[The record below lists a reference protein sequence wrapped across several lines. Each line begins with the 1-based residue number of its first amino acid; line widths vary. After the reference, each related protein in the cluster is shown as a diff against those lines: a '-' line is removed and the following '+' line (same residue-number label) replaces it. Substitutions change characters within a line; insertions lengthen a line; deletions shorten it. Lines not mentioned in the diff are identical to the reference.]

1 MDVLNKVINFGYEE
15 KITDENVS
23 EIVDFYRTLED
34 YNKRCIYVRTI
45 IEGLSNKIIKPDT
58 FATVAIAQCETFDDI
73 LLVALALRFGANP
86 NLYVVMDGVG
96 IVHIMVYTVL
106 YNRDRIPLS
115 MIESMLA
122 IQRILGSS
130 PNSNAVQSSDRVG
143 RKYNIETNIPYDL
156 RVAEFLEQEGF
167 NNFLDINEYFDKI
180 DIDEQITL
188 GAMTDNVNVAF
199 PEGPGSAIINEII
212 DQNGFIISP
221 AREEP
226 LPQPTLTD
234 TILFNSYMVEKKLTL
249 SLRYYNGENLEIRN
263 AMESIALE
271 IFMDLIDR
279 GYFFTYFSMNRLL
292 LLLKETTSGG
302 KIIRK
307 ISNII
312 YLEMLKYV
320 ISKGI
325 PLDEEQFNIIKNFS
339 EEYVDE
345 INELYSKPKWEKACA
360 GSDKVPLPEFVKNLA
375 FSMNID
381 ISLPKSE
388 VCDSIRQI
396 VNDEEDEV
404 VDAAVTRHK
413 DKAAAELRNINDYTK
428 GKSDVYCQN
437 IPTSEGNPFEYNDL
451 ALSYYTDKQDRTW
464 CFIARDYDNLILN
477 PVNPKT
483 GEPLPRKLI
492 SKMRRSLETFEDLGI
507 PPKEITRISEALVN
521 IKKDDKISNERTDFI
536 VDSII
541 RIGASRGIFPEFLRR
556 TPTMKMMEI
565 LDEIEMRQDY
575 LPLLTQTHQF
585 ATFCRAL
592 YYFFKSDMSAIAD
605 IFDKL

>member
-1 MDVLNKVINFGYEE
+1 MDVLNKIINFGYEE
-15 KITDENVS
+15 KLTDENIS

-34 YNKRCIYVRTI
+34 YNKKCIYIRTI

-58 FATVAIAQCETFDDI
+58 FTTVAIAQCETFDDI
-73 LLVALALRFGANP
+73 LLIALGLRFGANP
-86 NLYVVMDGVG
+86 NMYVVMDGVG

-106 YNRDRIPLS
+106 YNRDRIPLP
-115 MIESMLA
+115 MIENILA
-122 IQRILGSS
+122 IERILGSS

-180 DIDEQITL
+180 DIEEQIVL

-199 PEGPGSAIINEII
+199 PEGPGSAIINEVI
-212 DQNGFIISP
+212 DQDGFVIMP

-226 LPQPTLTD
+226 LPQPRLED

-249 SLRYYNGENLEIRN
+249 SLRYYNGENLQIRN

-279 GYFFTYFSMNRLL
+279 GFFFTYFSMNRLL
-292 LLLKETTSGG
+292 LLLKETTNGG
-302 KIIRK
+302 KIVRK
-307 ISNII
+307 ISNIV

-325 PLDEEQFNIIKNFS
+325 PLDEEQFNIIRNFS

-360 GSDKVPLPEFVKNLA
+360 GSDNVPLPEFVKTLA

-396 VNDEEDEV
+396 VSDNEEEV
-404 VDAAVTRHK
+404 IDAAVTRHK

-428 GKSDVYCQN
+428 GKNDVYCQN
-437 IPTSEGNPFEYNDL
+437 IPASDGNPFEYNDL
-451 ALSYYTDKQDRTW
+451 ALAYYTDKQDRTW

-507 PPKEITRISEALVN
+507 PPKEITRISESLVN

-556 TPTMKMMEI
+556 TPTIKMMEI
-565 LDEIEMRQDY
+565 LDEINMRQDY
-575 LPLLTQTHQF
+575 LGLLTQTHQF

-592 YYFFKSDMSAIAD
+592 YYFFKSDMNAIGD

>member
-1 MDVLNKVINFGYEE
+1 MDVLNKIINFGYEE
-15 KITDENVS
+15 KLTDENIS
-23 EIVDFYRTLED
+23 EIVDFYRTLQD
-34 YNKRCIYVRTI
+34 YNKRCIYVRTL

-58 FATVAIAQCETFDDI
+58 FTTVAIAQCENPSDI
-73 LLVALALRFGANP
+73 LLVALGLRFGANP
-86 NLYVVMDGVG
+86 NMYVVMDGVG

-115 MIESMLA
+115 MIENILA
-122 IQRILGSS
+122 IERILGST

-180 DIDEQITL
+180 DIEEQIVL

-199 PEGPGSAIINEII
+199 PEGPGSAIINEVI
-212 DQNGFIISP
+212 DQDGFVVMP
-221 AREEP
+221 AKEEP
-226 LPQPTLTD
+226 LPQPSLED

-249 SLRYYNGENLEIRN
+249 SLRYYNGENLQIRN
-263 AMESIALE
+263 AMESVALE

-279 GYFFTYFSMNRLL
+279 GFFFTYFSMNRLL

-325 PLDEEQFNIIKNFS
+325 PLDEEQFNIIRNFS

-360 GSDKVPLPEFVKNLA
+360 GSDNVPLPEFVKSLA

-396 VNDEEDEV
+396 VSDNEEEV
-404 VDAAVTRHK
+404 IDAAVTRHK

-428 GKSDVYCQN
+428 GKNDVYCQN
-437 IPTSEGNPFEYNDL
+437 IPASDGNPFEYNDL
-451 ALSYYTDKQDRTW
+451 ALAYYTDKQDRTW

-507 PPKEITRISEALVN
+507 PPKEITRISESLVN

-556 TPTMKMMEI
+556 TPTIKMMEI
-565 LDEIEMRQDY
+565 LDEINMRQDY
-575 LPLLTQTHQF
+575 LPLLPQTHQF

-592 YYFFKSDMSAIAD
+592 YYFFKSDMNAIGD
-605 IFDKL
+605 IFGKL